1 MNTDRFTEEQI
12 EALRTLGGLWGQ
24 ESFVLIGATA
34 LDCFMEMDWRGT
46 HDLDL
51 SVALSMD
58 EYRSGLATLA
68 GWRRHPVLEHEW
80 LAPGNVRVDIV
91 PAGELQLKAGEI
103 VWPGS
108 GARMSTT
115 GLRLAFNSSISV
127 RLAKDLQIRVASPPA
142 VTVMKMA
149 AYLDRPAEREKDLE
163 DIGHLLDTYV
173 GDDDSR
179 RFSDEVLDHGLDYEQ
194 VSAFL
199 LGKDIGVMSDA
210 EDLEAVAVFFS
221 RVRDEADPAATQ
233 ARMLRSGPVS
243 WNSDPVV
250 MAARLEA
257 FCLGLAG

>member
-12 EALRTLGGLWGQ
+12 EALHILGGLWGQ

-34 LDCFMEMDWRGT
+34 LDCFMEMNWRGT

-51 SVALSMD
+51 MVALSID
-58 EYRSGLATLA
+58 EYRSGLANLA

-108 GARMSTT
+108 GVRMSTT
-115 GLRLAFNSSISV
+115 GLRLAFDLSIPV
-127 RLAKDLQIRVASPPA
+127 CLANDLQIRIASPPA

-149 AYLDRPAEREKDLE
+149 AYLDRPAEREKDLK
-163 DIGHLLDTYV
+163 DIGHLLEGYAD
-173 GDDDSR
+173 GDDSR

-199 LGKDIGVMSDA
+199 LGKDIGVMADA
-210 EDLEAVAVFFS
+210 GDREAITTFLS
-221 RVRDEADPAATQ
+221 RLRDEADPAATHS
-233 ARMLRSGPVS
+233 RMLRSGPVS
-243 WNSDPVV
+243 WNSDPAV

-257 FCLGLAG
+257 FCLGLDG